1 LSSKAAIW
9 RFALP
14 AVAFVAV
21 AVLFAVSL
29 RRDKET
35 LPSPFIGKPA
45 PGFSLPSLQDDSK
58 TVATADYAGKPYVL
72 NVWGTWCP
80 GCRHEH
86 GTLLEIARRGEVPL
100 VGLNWRDDK
109 AAALQWLEQLGDPY
123 VATANDG
130 EGRTAID
137 WGVYGAPETFL
148 VSGDGIVLHKHV
160 APLTMEI
167 WEREF
172 VPLLRQAGAKHE

>member
-1 LSSKAAIW
+1 LSSKSAIW
-9 RFALP
+9 RFVLP
-14 AVAFVAV
+14 AIVFAGIAT
-21 AVLFAVSL
+21 LFAVSL

-58 TVATADYAGKPYVL
+58 TVSTADYAGKPYVV
-72 NVWGTWCP
+72 NVWGSWCI

-86 GTLLEIARRGEVPL
+86 ETLLQISKRGELPI
-100 VGLNWRDDK
+100 VGLNWRDDR
-109 AAALQWLEQLGDPY
+109 ADAIRWLQQLGDPY
-123 VATANDG
+123 VATANDS

-148 VSGDGIVLHKHV
+148 IDANGIVLHKHV

-172 VPLLRQAGAKHE
+172 VPLIHGAGARHE